1 MKSVRKLCPC
11 LAFLWT
17 KKHGDA
23 PADPSKQKEI
33 EMVIS
38 EGSQPKS
45 SKSVEEPDEQ
55 WYFGQMNRFDAVALL
70 QDVHQPN
77 GTFLLRRSDHDS
89 GYVLSVKQ
97 SNSRVRH
104 FQIHQD
110 KEDSFHVD
118 ASANFSS
125 LCHLVEHYRNN
136 TLAKTETLLSHPC
149 PKAESSDSGVL
160 TLELRKEELILEEEL
175 SSGRFAA
182 VHRGTWKGQT
192 VAIKIFKDPKIT
204 KKLFVSEVQ
213 PLKGLQHRHVLS
225 LFAVCSEYP
234 PFYIVMELMEKGS
247 LLHFL
252 KGPEGQHQDIVSL
265 TDLATQVADGML
277 YLENKGIV
285 HKDLAARN
293 VLVGDGCI
301 CKVAD
306 FGLNT
311 LKSPYDNF
319 EDEEESNSRWSAPET
334 ISRGEFSSKS
344 DVWSFGVLLYEII
357 TFGETPYKEFSDS
370 EVYGRVAGGYR
381 MPRPPRCPAFLYRMM
396 QWCWSAQAEG
406 RPSFSTLMR
415 ELDTVSCE

>member
-1 MKSVRKLCPC
+1 MKSVCQLCRC
-11 LAFLWT
+11 LACLWT

-23 PADPSKQKEI
+23 PADPSKQEI

-38 EGSQPKS
+38 GSSQPKS
-45 SKSVEEPDEQ
+45 SKPAEEPDEP

-89 GYVLSVKQ
+89 TGYVLSVK

-136 TLAKTETLLSHPC
+136 TLAKTETLLSQPC
-149 PKAESSDSGVL
+149 SKAESSDSSVL
-160 TLELRKEELILEEEL
+160 TLDLRKEELILEEEL

-192 VAIKIFKDPKIT
+192 VAIKVFKDTKLT
-204 KKLFVSEVQ
+204 KKLFLSVVQ

-225 LFAVCSEYP
+225 LFAVCSEVP

-252 KGPEGQHQDIVSL
+252 KGPEGQHQDIVSQS
-265 TDLATQVADGML
+265 DLAAQVADGMF

-306 FGLNT
+306 FGLTT
-311 LKSPYDNF
+311 LKSPY
-319 EDEEESNSRWSAPET
+319 EDEEESKSRWSAPET

-370 EVYGRVAGGYR
+370 DVYDRVAGGYR
-381 MPRPPRCPAFLYRMM
+381 MPCPPRCPAFLYRMM
-396 QWCWSAQAEG
+396 QRCWSAQAER

-415 ELDTVSCE
+415 ELDTASCE